1 MHNLRRMAH
10 YVYQQKDWPQFYW
23 DNEVLV
29 LKLSDVRNKQG
40 RLLGK
45 MENLGFDL
53 QNEAMLKT
61 LSADVV
67 HSSQIEGEYY
77 NPEEVRSSVA
87 RKLGMEFAGMVHSN
101 RFVDGV
107 AEVTVDA
114 TKNADVPLTKE
125 RLCAWHAALFPTGK
139 SGMFS
144 ITVGDYRKDD
154 KGPMQVVSGAMGLER
169 VHFEA
174 PKAQLLQT
182 EMNKFL
188 NWFNSDVPLDGVLKA
203 AVAHFWFVTLHPF
216 DDGNGRLARAIA
228 DMQLAKSENVNQRFY
243 SMSTQLL
250 ADRKDYYKQLEL
262 AQKGDL
268 DLTAWMVWFLD
279 CLHRTLNNTEHSLS
293 MVLTKAKFWEKHQQT
308 VFNKRQVDMLNKLL
322 DNFNGKLTTSKWA
335 KMQKCSQDTAL
346 RDVQDLVEKN
356 VLEKENAGGRST
368 SYHVKLDETGKKT

>member
-1 MHNLRRMAH
+1 MAH
-10 YVYQQKDWPQFYW
+10 YVYQRKDWPQFYW

-61 LSADVV
+61 LSADAV

-174 PKAQLLQT
+174 PQALLLQT